1 MRKLGG
7 NKFLTAV
14 CMVTVTAVDVEPVGT
29 TGLGV
34 ISQLAP
40 GGNPLQT
47 RLIGCVNPLTGVTCN
62 VTVADC
68 PAETV
73 AVGVV
78 VVTEKSGTVE
88 VLPERLAT
96 RLCGGCPATSSTMER
111 NALRF
116 PGAEGVKST
125 VMAHWLLAANIAPQV
140 LVTIAK
146 SPEFAPV
153 REILVMV
160 TGDTPLTSVTVCVW
174 LVVPWVCGAKVSP
187 VGLIAMPSRTPIF
200 EANASQF
207 PPGVAWAGLESGKS
221 REQVCPAT

>member
-1 MRKLGG
+1 
-7 NKFLTAV
+7 
-14 CMVTVTAVDVEPVGT
+14 MVTVTAVDVEPLGT
-29 TGLGV
+29 TGFGEMAQV
-34 ISQLAP
+34 AP
-40 GGNPLQT
+40 AGNPLQT
-47 RLIGCVNPLTGVTCN
+47 RLMGCVKLLTGVTCS
-62 VTVADC
+62 VTVDDC

-73 AVGVV
+73 TVGVV
-78 VVTEKSGTVE
+78 VVTEKSGKVE

-111 NALRF
+111 KAPRF
-116 PGAEGVKST
+116 PAAEGVKST
-125 VMAHWLLAANIAPQV
+125 VMVHWLLAGNIAPQV

-160 TGDTPLTSVTVCVW
+160 TGETPLTSVTVCVW
-174 LVVPWVCGAKVSP
+174 LVVPWVCGGKTTP

-207 PPGVAWAGLESGKS
+207 PPGVAWAGLKSGKS